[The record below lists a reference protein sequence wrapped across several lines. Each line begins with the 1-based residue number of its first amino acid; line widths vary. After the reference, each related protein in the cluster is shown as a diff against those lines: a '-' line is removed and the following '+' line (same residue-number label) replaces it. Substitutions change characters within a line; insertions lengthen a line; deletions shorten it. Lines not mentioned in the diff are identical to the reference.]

1 MWWSG
6 LPLVSESIPKAP
18 KQYPLVSA
26 PSIPHRVQVKNL
38 PVPEVGLEGDPS
50 SAFVGSEPEGD
61 VAALPELVDDPP
73 SVEEAPEAVAPA
85 EEEVAETCV
94 VEVGL
99 LRPWTPD

>member
-1 MWWSG
+1 M
-6 LPLVSESIPKAP
+6 
-18 KQYPLVSA
+18 VSA
-26 PSIPHRVQVKNL
+26 PSTPQRVQVKNL
-38 PVPEVGLEGDPS
+38 PVPDAGFDGEPS

-73 SVEEAPEAVAPA
+73 AVEEAPEAVAPA

>member
-61 VAALPELVDDPP
+61 VAALPELVDDP
-73 SVEEAPEAVAPA
+73 SAVEEAPEAVAPA